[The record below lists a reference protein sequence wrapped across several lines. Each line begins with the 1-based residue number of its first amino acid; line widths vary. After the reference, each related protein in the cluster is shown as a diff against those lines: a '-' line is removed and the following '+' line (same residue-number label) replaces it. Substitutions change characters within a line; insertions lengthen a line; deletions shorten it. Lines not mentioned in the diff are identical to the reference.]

1 MLNYQHS
8 GQRAVRLDVRAVDS
22 EKRYYAT
29 KMQNGTEHGRA
40 KYAFAKQ
47 CEEAAGLKPE
57 DGTTKLFLN
66 MSSKNGD
73 PVPVRGHSRIKTLP
87 RRS

>member
-8 GQRAVRLDVRAVDS
+8 GQRAIRLDSRAVDR

-29 KMQNGTEHGRA
+29 EMQNGTEHGRA

-47 CEEAAGLKPE
+47 CKEAAGLKLE
-57 DGTTKLFLN
+57 GGTTKLVLN
-66 MSSKNGD
+66 MSSKTETHC
-73 PVPVRGHSRIKTLP
+73 R
-87 RRS
+87 